1 MESQSTERG
10 PVYRYRFGKEIPV
23 TDAKEALFLAAMA
36 SESLHGRAR
45 VQLEASFRFD
55 VDERTCVVDAG
66 TDVGRDIARVFT
78 GYLTSEF
85 GEGSFRVERVA
96 AGVAGTEIRTETS
109 ARADGRL

>member
-23 TDAKEALFLAAMA
+23 TGAKEALFLAAMA

-45 VQLEASFRFD
+45 VQLEASFRLD
-55 VDERTCVVDAG
+55 VNERTCVVDAG

-85 GEGSFRVERVA
+85 GEGAFSVERVA
-96 AGVAGTEIRTETS
+96 AGGAEPR
-109 ARADGRL
+109 